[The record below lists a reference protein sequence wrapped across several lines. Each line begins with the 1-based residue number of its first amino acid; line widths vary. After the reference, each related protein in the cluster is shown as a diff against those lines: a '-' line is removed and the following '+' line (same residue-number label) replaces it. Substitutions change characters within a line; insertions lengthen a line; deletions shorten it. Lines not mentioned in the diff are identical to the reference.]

1 MTKRRIAFVLG
12 ALMLA
17 GFSAPASVHAAPCN
31 SLGIG
36 QGIAFKPFVLSK
48 SQKITL
54 AGGDC
59 AGGAGDFNFTGGN
72 GATLATVRV
81 SHQNGRVDLD
91 FRFNQALAA
100 AEIGAV
106 AVARTQRIELLN
118 LTATKLA
125 ADSGKGI
132 STFYP
137 YNWNKAV
144 KRPVRDGDSI
154 IPGFKTGQHFVVY
167 DTPKLGG
174 IAYEAKPGRI
184 SAFFPYFTEFNRNG
198 DKARSRMDVRRSE
211 RKAMRFYVDVSLARI
226 QDKRFGAPDRRGMQ
240 NAEIAQFVPNQWA
253 PVIGSISRRG
263 LIQDA
268 RGKHCGGA
276 SKARKRTC
284 FATDSEMRAFAAAM
298 PRGNSIAIARIAL
311 PLRAAAQ
318 AIRDGGASPDYYLF
332 MGAVSTRDGDA
343 RQLSN
348 LMLTDSA
355 GKQHLAPYSHKSK
368 GHWHLLDITK
378 KAARDVFIARAVEA
392 LKNGYEGIFMD
403 GAFLW
408 NIPNGH
414 VGGDNPNAVISHNHA
429 RHILLRDMKA
439 AMRAVNPRARL
450 GLLANRYMEYM
461 HYADY
466 VVREGTSIRW
476 NNVRAAPHLR
486 TVRYDPRGKAQKGWQ
501 ARYGRLA
508 TTPVFFA
515 CKGPSPVL
523 VRSCRQSIDVPHDG
537 FYYDSGDWDIHNSEI
552 AGGLVDA
559 IYRKGGVYVTRTDG
573 NMPLIGVGVSQ
584 IKFEDQAA
592 RIWFS
597 RAAPLLRVKNWR
609 ALSEVSHTYQLAA
622 NETYIPADMDGAGGW
637 RWAAEGFAY
646 LNQSAY
652 IAGDFYITAPPVV
665 PGPGIAQFQIAA
677 APRVEAAQETRRGI
691 KDKPGDT
698 RMTVWIY
705 TPNGSN
711 FRLEDL
717 AGKSIRAH
725 STKNVSEYTVVEI
738 EAADTVVMTISGL

>member
-1 MTKRRIAFVLG
+1 MIKRRIAFVLG
-12 ALMLA
+12 VTLLA
-17 GFSAPASVHAAPCN
+17 GLSAPASVLAATCN
-31 SLGIG
+31 SLGVG
-36 QGIAFKPFVLSK
+36 HGIAFKPFVLSK
-48 SQKITL
+48 TQKITL

-59 AGGAGDFNFTGGN
+59 VGAAGDFRFTSRD
-72 GATLATVRV
+72 GAAVATVRV
-81 SHQNGRVDLD
+81 SHANGRIDLD
-91 FRFNQALAA
+91 FQFNQALAA

-125 ADSGKGI
+125 ADSGKGL

-154 IPGFKTGQHFVVY
+154 IPGFKTGAQFVVY

-198 DKARSRMDVRRSE
+198 DKARSRMDVRRGE

-226 QDKRFGAPDRRGMQ
+226 QDKRFGAPDRRGMLG
-240 NAEIAQFVPNQWA
+240 AKLAQFVPNQWA
-253 PVIGSISRRG
+253 PAIGSISRRG
-263 LIQDA
+263 LIQNA
-268 RGKHCGGA
+268 LGKHCGGA
-276 SKARKRTC
+276 SLARKRPC
-284 FATDSEMRAFAAAM
+284 FATNDEMRAFASAM
-298 PRGNSIAIARIAL
+298 PDGNSIAIARIAL
-311 PLRAAAQ
+311 PLTSAAQ
-318 AIRDGGASPDYYLF
+318 AIRDGGASPTYYLF

-343 RQLSN
+343 SQLSS

-355 GKQHLAPYSHKSK
+355 GQQHLAPYSHKSK

-378 KAARDVFIARAVEA
+378 KTARDAFIARAVEA
-392 LKNGYEGIFMD
+392 LKSGYEGIFMD

-408 NIPNGH
+408 NMPNGH
-414 VGGDNPNAVISHNHA
+414 VGGDNPGAVISHNHA

-476 NNVRAAPHLR
+476 SNVRAAPHLR
-486 TVRYDPRGKAQKGWQ
+486 AVLYDPKGTSQKGWH

-523 VRSCRQSIDVPHDG
+523 VRSCRQNIGVPHDG
-537 FYYDSGDWDIHNSEI
+537 FYYDSGDWDIHDSEI
-552 AGGLVDA
+552 AAGLVDA
-559 IYRKGGVYVTRTDG
+559 IYRKGGVYVTRTEG
-573 NMPLIGVGVSQ
+573 NRPLIGVGVSQ
-584 IKFEDQAA
+584 LKFENQAA
-592 RIWFS
+592 RVWFS

-609 ALSEVSHTYQLAA
+609 ALGEVSHTYQLAA
-622 NETYIPADMDGAGGW
+622 NETYIPADLDGPGGW

-646 LNQSAY
+646 LNQNAY
-652 IAGDFYITAPPVV
+652 IAGDFYITAPPIV
-665 PGPGIAQFQIAA
+665 PRVGVAEFQIAA
-677 APRVEAAQETRRGI
+677 APRLEAAEETLRGP
-691 KDKPGDT
+691 KDAPGDT
-698 RMTVWIY
+698 RMTVRIY
-705 TPNGSN
+705 TPNGSS

-717 AGKSIRAH
+717 ARRPIRSH
-725 STKNVSEYTVVEI
+725 SVKNVGSFTVLEI
-738 EAADTVVMTISGL
+738 DAADTIILTISGL